1 MFCFFVFS
9 ILKMLSLLSVFLF
22 LFSLAWMEPMEQ
34 TKNKVTANY
43 DTARRLSWF
52 LVPSWLSVVKQK
64 QTYSSYISY
73 AKISCTANQLES
85 YSQAVQESNM
95 AEQVSVLLSNCENDT
110 PPFDDLIKTTLS
122 SLHQSRFHF
131 AIELQQTLDSDKDS
145 LTPIQRLCILCTVHD
160 IGNGLLP
167 IPTKSKKKN
176 SKATHNGNVFRDF
189 LEKHKTD
196 AKDILDDIK
205 YKGQLPLLQQLQAS
219 NSKELED
226 KESSRT
232 YRADVSDFDMYRPL
246 PPFIASKIVDE
257 KKVPMPELHVQF
269 LHTTYPSLRYQ
280 WLPPISGAN
289 AAEEGN
295 CTDADGNGGD
305 GNDISNTETSK
316 PTTDTLLQKIF
327 QVPLEVEEEQ
337 TLLAYC
343 DSTGIGVS
351 SSKNTPPLLTPDN
364 LPLLVEH
371 NPNVAIELLMKIQ
384 NENQAAAYHSKL
396 VDMEITLHTMEVV
409 YRLATVGAVG
419 GGLSEAVLKTEYL
432 NFFILGL
439 FERCATSQ
447 DRKLVRLVSVFLQN
461 LIQNEI
467 VLVDDFVSHEV
478 QAFCI
483 ENSRVR
489 EAQALFKLLKG
500 KSGIVKSG
508 NGSVAAS
515 SESAR
520 SAGGMRGKGKK
531 K

>member
-1 MFCFFVFS
+1 
-9 ILKMLSLLSVFLF
+9 
-22 LFSLAWMEPMEQ
+22 
-34 TKNKVTANY
+34 
-43 DTARRLSWF
+43 
-52 LVPSWLSVVKQK
+52 
-64 QTYSSYISY
+64 
-73 AKISCTANQLES
+73 
-85 YSQAVQESNM
+85 M

-160 IGNGLLP
+160 IGNGLS
-167 IPTKSKKKN
+167 PTKSKKKN
-176 SKATHNGNVFRDF
+176 SKATHNAFRDF
-189 LEKHKTD
+189 LEKHEKD
-196 AKDILDDIK
+196 AKDILDDIQ
-205 YKGQLPLLQQLQAS
+205 YKGQLPLLQQLQA
-219 NSKELED
+219 NNNKESED

-232 YRADVSDFDMYRPL
+232 YRADAIVSDFDMYRPL
-246 PPFIASKIVDE
+246 PPFIASNIVDE
-257 KKVPMPELHVQF
+257 RKVPMPELNVQF
-269 LHTTYPSLRYQ
+269 LHTTFPSLRYE
-280 WLPPISGAN
+280 WLPPIPGAN
-289 AAEEGN
+289 AVEEGN
-295 CTDADGNGGD
+295 FTDADGNGGA
-305 GNDISNTETSK
+305 GRDISNTEPSK
-316 PTTDTLLQKIF
+316 PTTETLLQKIF
-327 QVPLEVEEEQ
+327 QAPLEVEEEQ

-384 NENQAAAYHSKL
+384 NENQAEAYHSKL
-396 VDMEITLHTMEVV
+396 VNTEITLHTMEVV
-409 YRLATVGAVG
+409 YRLATVGAAG
-419 GGLSEAVLKTEYL
+419 GGLSEAPHTLKTEYL
-432 NFFILGL
+432 HVFILGL
-439 FERCATSQ
+439 FERCDTSK

-467 VLVDDFVSHEV
+467 VHVDDYVSAEV

-489 EAQALFKLLKG
+489 EAQALFKLLKE

-515 SESAR
+515 DISESAR